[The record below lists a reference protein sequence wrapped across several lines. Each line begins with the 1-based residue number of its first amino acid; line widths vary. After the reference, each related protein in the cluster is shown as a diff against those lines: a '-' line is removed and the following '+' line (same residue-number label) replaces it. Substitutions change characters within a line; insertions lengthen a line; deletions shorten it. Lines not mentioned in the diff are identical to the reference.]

1 MFSKLQHFMSG
12 KKRYFMILAQA
23 IYSFLGAF
31 GVMTTTSSQDVAFVT
46 LVMALLA
53 IEIKTK

>member
-1 MFSKLQHFMSG
+1 MLNNLQDFMQG
-12 KKRYFMILAQA
+12 RKRYTLILAQA